1 MKALI
6 LGDLNKLRRIIIIA
20 SCWLADQPH
29 GLSLCFWQSNFICHP
44 SCISGESSELKIL
57 SRKITP
63 EENLLNTFF
72 WPQLRCF
79 PCCKAKSTAGKRK
92 HKKTTTTAAA
102 DAEHALAVPRL
113 SDHIQGLF
121 LCVWLVKVGGNCSD
135 LEDAGVKTTDK
146 VRRLKRSGNL
156 LPSKGSNYH
165 QSDWRKV
172 KPATR
177 LVMRIHDISIALL
190 CECIFSKAQFPLSND
205 TVLSQCFDLPES
217 EAYLSVSS
225 ALLNTAGQSLAS
237 DKTQDK
243 KPQFI
248 FPKHLPRCHFTLF
261 NHSL

>member
-1 MKALI
+1 MGAHTICRPSHKICEDAYRDLPLSNNSKSTSRVVLMKALI
-6 LGDLNKLRRIIIIA
+6 LGDLNNLRRIIIIA

-113 SDHIQGLF
+113 SDHI
-121 LCVWLVKVGGNCSD
+121 
-135 LEDAGVKTTDK
+135 
-146 VRRLKRSGNL
+146 
-156 LPSKGSNYH
+156 
-165 QSDWRKV
+165 
-172 KPATR
+172 
-177 LVMRIHDISIALL
+177 
-190 CECIFSKAQFPLSND
+190 
-205 TVLSQCFDLPES
+205 
-217 EAYLSVSS
+217 
-225 ALLNTAGQSLAS
+225 
-237 DKTQDK
+237 
-243 KPQFI
+243 
-248 FPKHLPRCHFTLF
+248 
-261 NHSL
+261 